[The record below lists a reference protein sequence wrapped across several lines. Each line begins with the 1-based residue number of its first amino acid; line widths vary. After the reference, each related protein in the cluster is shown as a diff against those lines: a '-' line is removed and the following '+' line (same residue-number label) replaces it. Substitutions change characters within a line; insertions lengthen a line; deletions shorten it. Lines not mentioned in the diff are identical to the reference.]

1 MVTSSI
7 NVCALTTPHIS
18 CSSPISVPLCRPPC
32 SLRHNNSVEIRPVP
46 VNNPTVASKCSSERK
61 SHLSR
66 TLSDKLEMITLTE
79 EGMLKPEIHQK
90 LGFLRQTVSQVFHAK
105 EKLLQESK
113 NATPVNTQM
122 VRKRNHPILLKK
134 VLVVWIE
141 DETSYNIPLSPCL
154 NQSKALTSI
163 QVWERW
169 ASWS

>member
-1 MVTSSI
+1 M
-7 NVCALTTPHIS
+7 
-18 CSSPISVPLCRPPC
+18 
-32 SLRHNNSVEIRPVP
+32 SLM
-46 VNNPTVASKCSSERK
+46 
-61 SHLSR
+61 
-66 TLSDKLEMITLTE
+66 LSDKLEMITLTE

-141 DETSYNIPLSPCL
+141 DETSHNIPLSPCL

-163 QVWERW
+163 QV
-169 ASWS
+169 

>member
-7 NVCALTTPHIS
+7 NVCVLTTPHIS

-141 DETSYNIPLSPCL
+141 DETSHNIPLSPCL